1 MIQQKKNKP
10 SKIRKQ
16 TAQGKDKKGTG
27 KKERNNLYL
36 QMKWLL
42 DTIDP
47 LLSVIRV
54 IKLWKINI

>member
-36 QMKWLL
+36 QMK
-42 DTIDP
+42 
-47 LLSVIRV
+47 
-54 IKLWKINI
+54 